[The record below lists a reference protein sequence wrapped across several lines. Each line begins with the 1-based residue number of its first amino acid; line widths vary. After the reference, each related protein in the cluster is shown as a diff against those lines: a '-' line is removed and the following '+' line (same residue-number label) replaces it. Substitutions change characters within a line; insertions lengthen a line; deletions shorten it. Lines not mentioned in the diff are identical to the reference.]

1 MLNSYTFIIMTT
13 LVILIFS
20 YLIGRK
26 KESLRYVI
34 PLAVAVLSLAGFI
47 ISLLVGGWEGL
58 GYGALSIMVFIAAVL
73 SLLIMTI
80 AQVMKRRK

>member
-1 MLNSYTFIIMTT
+1 M
-13 LVILIFS
+13 
-20 YLIGRK
+20 
-26 KESLRYVI
+26 RYVI

>member
-34 PLAVAVLSLAGFI
+34 LLSVVVLSLAGFI
-47 ISLLVGGWEGL
+47 ISLLVGGWKGL

-80 AQVMKRRK
+80 AQVMKPR

>member
-1 MLNSYTFIIMTT
+1 MTT

-47 ISLLVGGWEGL
+47 ISLLVGGWEWL